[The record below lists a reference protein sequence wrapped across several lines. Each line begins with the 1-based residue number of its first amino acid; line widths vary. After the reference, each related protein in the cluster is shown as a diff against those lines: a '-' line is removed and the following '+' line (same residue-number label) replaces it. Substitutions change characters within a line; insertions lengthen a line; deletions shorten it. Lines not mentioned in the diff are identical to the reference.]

1 MAKTTNTETKGK
13 TTQIKEKTA
22 EIKEKTAS
30 LRAEG
35 ATSGS
40 ASSCSSSCSM
50 GGCSKSFLALIIVI
64 CTLLN
69 IASNWYLARGTIN
82 PFAPSNSSTDVSKIA
97 EALKEIQYDQAGGK
111 DIYDLYMKLQKLQAQ
126 EQKSKL
132 ESQIRSLEGAA
143 GTPSNPGDTTP
154 APSANKTLTD
164 AQYAGLFKDAYVEG
178 NAKAKITLVEYSDLE
193 CPYCIMQKKNGTI
206 ESLKKKYGDSINVV
220 FKPLNLARHSGAD
233 QKGWASLCVAKL
245 GGVEKYSKY
254 YNAIMDGSE
263 VQGSMYSLDKLSSL
277 AKEVGVDQKKF
288 DTCYNSK
295 ETEAIYKSY
304 TTEALGFAVNGTPT
318 TLILNNETKAY
329 DLVQGAAQATN
340 FETIINTML
349 AAQ

>member
-1 MAKTTNTETKGK
+1 MAKTTNTEMKA
-13 TTQIKEKTA
+13 KTA
-22 EIKEKTAS
+22 EVKAKTSEIKEKTAS
-30 LRAEG
+30 LRTAL

-40 ASSCSSSCSM
+40 TSSCSSSCSM

-69 IASNWYLARGTIN
+69 IVSNWYLARGTIN
-82 PFAPSNSSTDVSKIA
+82 PFASSDATTDVSKIA

-132 ESQIRSLEGAA
+132 ESQIRSLEGA
-143 GTPSNPGDTTP
+143 TDNPTNSGDTP

-164 AQYAGLFKDAYVEG
+164 AQYASLFKDAYAEG

-245 GGVEKYSKY
+245 GGALAYSKY

-263 VQGSMYSLDKLSSL
+263 VQGAMYSLDKLSSL

-288 DTCYNSK
+288 DTCYKNK

-304 TTEALGFAVNGTPT
+304 TTEALGFSVNGTPT

-329 DLVQGAAQATN
+329 DLVQGAAPAKN
-340 FETIINTML
+340 FETIIDTML
-349 AAQ
+349 SAQ

>member
-30 LRAEG
+30 LRAAP
-35 ATSGS
+35 ATSES
-40 ASSCSSSCSM
+40 TSSSSSCSM
-50 GGCSKSFLALIIVI
+50 RGCGKSYLALIIVI

-69 IASNWYLARGTIN
+69 IASNWYLARGTVN
-82 PFAPSNSSTDVSKIA
+82 PFASSNSSTDVSKIA

-143 GTPSNPGDTTP
+143 GTPSNPGDTP

-164 AQYAGLFKDAYVEG
+164 AQYASLFKDAYVEG

-206 ESLKKKYGDSINVV
+206 ESLKKKYGASINVV

-233 QKGWASLCVAKL
+233 QKGWASLCAGKL
-245 GGVEKYSKY
+245 GGADKYSKY

-263 VQGSMYSLDKLSSL
+263 IQGAMYSLDKLSSL

-288 DTCYNSK
+288 DTCYKDK

-340 FETIINTML
+340 FETIIDKML
-349 AAQ
+349 SAQ